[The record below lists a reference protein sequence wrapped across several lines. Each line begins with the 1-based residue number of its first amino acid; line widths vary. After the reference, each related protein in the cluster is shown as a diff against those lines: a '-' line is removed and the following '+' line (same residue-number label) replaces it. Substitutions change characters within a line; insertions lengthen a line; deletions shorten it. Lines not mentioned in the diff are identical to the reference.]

1 LNKKR
6 LFVAVGLPET
16 LLAELEQLQKQLKPF
31 ARDAKWVKTSG
42 IHLTLKFL
50 GYVEQEKIPAISDAL
65 QCIAKKHT
73 KALVRS
79 KGCGFF
85 PNSRR
90 PNVLW
95 VGVESNLQPLQ
106 EAMEEEMS
114 KLGFEKEK
122 RAFNPHLT
130 LARFRDPKGLLPL
143 AKEAEKYS
151 DKIFGEFAAK
161 DFTLFESI
169 LRPLGAEYHHLE
181 DFQLRG

>member
-6 LFVAVGLPET
+6 LFVAVALPEALT
-16 LLAELEQLQKQLKPF
+16 EELDRLQKDLKPF
-31 ARDAKWVKTSG
+31 ARDAKWVKASG

-50 GYVEQEKIPAISDAL
+50 GYVEQEKIPSISDTL
-65 QCIAKKHT
+65 RSIAKNFS
-73 KALVRS
+73 AAAVRS

-85 PNSRR
+85 PNARR

-106 EAMEEEMS
+106 QAIEEEMS
-114 KLGFEKEK
+114 KFGFEKEK
-122 RAFNPHLT
+122 RAFSPHLT
-130 LARFRDPKGLLPL
+130 LARFKDPKGLLPL

-151 DKIFGEFAAK
+151 DKIFGEFTAK

-169 LRPLGAEYHHLE
+169 LRPQGAEYQHLE